1 MKKVS
6 KLKIARVKAGLTQR
20 DLAKHLGV
28 SQAMVSRWE
37 SSRIAP
43 AWRVRVQQAL
53 WQSNL

>member
-37 SSRIAP
+37 SSEIAKG
-43 AWRVRVQQAL
+43 WRVRVQQAL